1 MQTIS
6 ESLEKILE
14 ETTDETYV
22 RIPCKVTNINGNFV
36 DVFAYINDDEPD
48 FELYNIPIKREETQ
62 SAYIFLGI
70 KKGDYGTLCFY
81 DRDIADFIDGNFD
94 YNGNEEQH
102 SINSRCFEL
111 GFIPNPSA
119 FIYPTDQE
127 IEIGLK
133 DGKAKISINANG
145 DINIVS
151 NGNVSTTVQG
161 NMTATVS
168 GDLTTNVSGN
178 ANVTVPTTN
187 ITSNVNITGNL
198 EVSGTSTLNGTCTFE
213 TKPFMAHTH
222 MSSAPATP
230 TGGVL

>member
-22 RIPCKVTNINGNFV
+22 RIPCKVTNVNGNFV

-81 DRDIADFIDGNFD
+81 DRDIADFIEGIFD

-151 NGNVSTTVQG
+151 NGNISTTVQG
-161 NMTATVS
+161 NMVA
-168 GDLTTNVSGN
+168 NISGN
-178 ANVTVPTTN
+178 ANITASSTN

-213 TKPFMAHTH
+213 TKSFMEHTH
-222 MSSAPATP
+222 TSGAVGSP
-230 TGGVL
+230 TGGVI